1 MKATRNDILI
11 EFWESQEV
19 NHAISKMHPIELQEE
34 LKSELFLRI
43 AEIPEDKLIDL
54 YNKKQLRFYVVRIM
68 LNLIRSTDHKF
79 YKKFRNFVEYVPIEE
94 IENEQVDVS
103 NYVREH
109 YESLYWYD
117 QEIFRLYTFQ
127 FDCNAKKLSHALG
140 IPYISVVRTIN
151 KIKKDL
157 KTKIRGND

>member
-19 NHAISKMHPIELQEE
+19 NHAISKMQPIELQEE

>member
-1 MKATRNDILI
+1 
-11 EFWESQEV
+11 
-19 NHAISKMHPIELQEE
+19 MHPVELQEE

-43 AEIPEDKLIDL
+43 AEIPEEKLIDL
-54 YNKKQLRFYVVRIM
+54 YHKKQLRFYVVRIM

-79 YKKFRNFVEYVPIEE
+79 YKKFRNFVEYVPIEK

-109 YESLYWYD
+109 YESLYWYEK
-117 QEIFRLYTFQ
+117 EIFRLYTFQ
-127 FDCNAKKLSHALG
+127 FDCNAKKLSIALG

-151 KIKKDL
+151 KIKQDL
-157 KTKIRGND
+157 KTKIRQ

>member
-43 AEIPEDKLIDL
+43 AEIPEDKLIEL

-79 YKKFRNFVEYVPIEE
+79 YKKFRNFVEYVPIEV
-94 IENEQVDVS
+94 IEVEQLDITTIVK
-103 NYVREH
+103 EH
-109 YESLYWYD
+109 YETLYWYEK
-117 QEIFRLYTFQ
+117 EIFRLYTFE
-127 FDCNAKKLSHALG
+127 FNCNAKKLSVALG

-151 KIKKDL
+151 KIKDRKSVV
-157 KTKIRGND
+157 

>member
-1 MKATRNDILI
+1 LKATRNDILI

-19 NHAISKMHPIELQEE
+19 NHAISKMQPIELQEE

>member
-1 MKATRNDILI
+1 LQTLRSDILV
-11 EFWESQEV
+11 EFWQSHEV
-19 NHAISKMHPIELQEE
+19 NEAISKMHPVELQEE

-43 AEIPEDKLIDL
+43 AEIPEEKLIDL
-54 YNKKQLRFYVVRIM
+54 YHKKQLRFYIVRIM

-103 NYVREH
+103 NSVREH

-117 QEIFRLYTFQ
+117 QEIFRLYTFE
-127 FDCNAKKLSHALG
+127 FNCNAKKLSHALG

-151 KIKKDL
+151 KIKKEL
-157 KTKIRGND
+157 KSKIRG